1 MKIDSNNLILD
12 YLYKKKDFLTS
23 LLKKEKIKK
32 SRPIFPNQ
40 DKIKKIK
47 KIKTGEQPDLS

>member
-1 MKIDSNNLILD
+1 MKIDGNNLILD
-12 YLYKKKDFLTS
+12 YLYKKRLSHIFT
-23 LLKKEKIKK
+23 KKEKIKK

-47 KIKTGEQPDLS
+47 KIKTGGQPDLS

>member
-12 YLYKKKDFLTS
+12 YLYKKRLSHIFT
-23 LLKKEKIKK
+23 KKEKIKK